1 MLERSLR
8 PVFSTDQRPLQM
20 KDNTEQSVIFT
31 DLFSKPLQVN
41 FDQPDCSSDCGAIL
55 LKACDQNWG

>member
-1 MLERSLR
+1 
-8 PVFSTDQRPLQM
+8 M